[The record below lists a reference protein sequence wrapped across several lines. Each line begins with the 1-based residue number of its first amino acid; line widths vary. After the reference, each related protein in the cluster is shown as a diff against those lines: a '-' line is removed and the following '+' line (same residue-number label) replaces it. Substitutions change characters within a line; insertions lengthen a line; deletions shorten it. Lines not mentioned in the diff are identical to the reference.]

1 MQQKVA
7 GCTNGEV
14 GSWNDASQ
22 LRFVRVQRAFGPNNV
37 IREQHLLFNWQLRG
51 DALVDLFIV
60 PAALAQA
67 LALCLRGTRR
77 ADGRFAM
84 TRRIG
89 LEEQR
94 NQGNGGRKA
103 FGAPG
108 LQLAPPDGADAR
120 MKDFFQ
126 FATGAGVGENA
137 PGQFVATQRPSSPRI
152 SRPNSCRISASAGW
166 PGSTISRAMTSEST
180 TGKPRR
186 RSKSAAVDFPM
197 PMPPVRPKVFTHT
210 RNDRP

>member
-7 GCTNGEV
+7 GCTNAKV
-14 GSWNDASQ
+14 GSWDDASQ

-37 IREQHLLFNWQLRG
+37 IREQHLLFNGQLRG

-77 ADGRFAM
+77 ADGRIAM

-94 NQGNGGRKA
+94 NQGNGGRTA

-108 LQLAPPDGADAR
+108 LQLALPDGADAR

-126 FATGAGVGENA
+126 FATGANWKKS
-137 PGQFVATQRPSSPRI
+137 FIR
-152 SRPNSCRISASAGW
+152 ASAPSGRANCN
-166 PGSTISRAMTSEST
+166 PGAP
-180 TGKPRR
+180 K
-186 RSKSAAVDFPM
+186 A
-197 PMPPVRPKVFTHT
+197 VRP
-210 RNDRP
+210 PLP

>member
-7 GCTNGEV
+7 GCTNGKV
-14 GSWNDASQ
+14 GSWDDASQ

-37 IREQHLLFNWQLRG
+37 IREQHLLFNGQLRG

-77 ADGRFAM
+77 ADGRIAL

-94 NQGNGGRKA
+94 NQGNGGRTA

-137 PGQFVATQRPSSPRI
+137 FGQFVATQPAIVTDDFLAEQLPNFSQGGLTWLNDLAGDDIRI
-152 SRPNSCRISASAGW
+152 NNRKAAPAQQIGCCRFPHADAAGETE
-166 PGSTISRAMTSEST
+166 GFHA
-180 TGKPRR
+180 
-186 RSKSAAVDFPM
+186 
-197 PMPPVRPKVFTHT
+197 H
-210 RNDRP
+210 

>member
-1 MQQKVA
+1 MIDGRRTNLLLHMQQKVA
-7 GCTNGEV
+7 GCTNGKV
-14 GSWNDASQ
+14 GSWDGTSQ
-22 LRFVRVQRAFGPNNV
+22 LRFEHVQRAFGPDNV
-37 IREQHLLFNWQLRG
+37 IREQHLLFNWQLCG

-94 NQGNGGRKA
+94 NQGNGGRTA

-137 PGQFVATQRPSSPRI
+137 PGQFVATQPAIVTEELPAEQLPNFSKRGLAWLNDLAGDDIRI
-152 SRPNSCRISASAGW
+152 
-166 PGSTISRAMTSEST
+166 
-180 TGKPRR
+180 
-186 RSKSAAVDFPM
+186 
-197 PMPPVRPKVFTHT
+197 
-210 RNDRP
+210 NDRKAAPAQQIGCS